1 MCMHL
6 YYTFQSLR
14 MRCGRQTAKY
24 IIAYSTQV
32 LAPQAPADVH
42 PVLLLTLSSAVH
54 ETGKHCI
61 GVYNYI

>member
-1 MCMHL
+1 MDL

-14 MRCGRQTAKY
+14 MQCGRETVKH

-32 LAPQAPADVH
+32 LAPPAPADIR
-42 PVLLLTLSSAVH
+42 PALLLTLSSAVH